1 MKRELSNMTR
11 EWEKDKS
18 ASKIGIEPVTSRTRG
33 GRSIHWATRTHGD
46 KAIYHKNKLEVKEK
60 NSSMYVNA
68 LQKWAIKLQDHSVQ
82 CPIKQQQ
89 KNILDKNQRKR
100 ASTGFELLASANTGA
115 MLYQLNYEA
124 LAIHTLGAPP
134 MRGWKKELKNYQF

>member
-11 EWEKDKS
+11 AWEKDKS
-18 ASKIGIEPVTSRTRG
+18 ASKIGIEPMTSPEHEAGVLSTELRELME
-33 GRSIHWATRTHGD
+33 S

-82 CPIKQQQ
+82 CPVKQQQ

-100 ASTGFELLASANTGA
+100 IRWFSSWN
-115 MLYQLNYEA
+115 MLVGL
-124 LAIHTLGAPP
+124 
-134 MRGWKKELKNYQF
+134 